1 MSQRV
6 DDDPILLELVKNALD
21 ATVDE
26 MAIALMRTAFSSN
39 LKTSMDMSCAL
50 CDADGRL
57 IAQGL
62 TLALH
67 LGSIPNSIVHVL
79 RKFEGKIFP
88 GDIFLLN
95 DPFQGGT
102 HLPDFYVF
110 KPIFR
115 QEERV
120 GWAVSIGH
128 QMDVGG
134 MTPGGNGCDA
144 TEIYQEGIR
153 IPPIKLYAAGEPS
166 ATMFD
171 LLAANVRVPRMVI
184 GDVRAQV
191 AACLTGEREYLGL
204 IDTYGLERFA
214 ACQIALLDQSERLAR
229 NAITAMPDGTYHFTD
244 WIDEDGI
251 DDDPLPIVVTIT
263 VNGDEM
269 VVDFEGTSHQVRGA
283 INSPLPFTKSAVYAC
298 VRHLI
303 GGTPPNNEGYFR
315 PIEVR
320 APEASLV
327 NPTLPASVAAR
338 GLTGFRIANAVF
350 GALAQL
356 APDRVFAC
364 ESGGDS
370 GISYGGYDKDRNAF
384 VFVEFVFCGWGG
396 RPDRD
401 GVDACSSS
409 VANFANNP
417 VEILE
422 TEYPFRIERYEFLS
436 DSGGAGQYRGG
447 LAMAREYRFDND
459 EGTLQLRTDRQRFLP
474 YGLAGG
480 DSGTG
485 SASTLYRAGVA
496 MELPAKSRNAVHA
509 GDVLRHVTAGAGG
522 WGPPFAREPARVLH
536 DVLEEKITIGYA
548 RQRYGVAIDEPSMTV
563 DEAQTAQL
571 RATGGRA
578 EAAAR

>member
-6 DDDPILLELVKNALD
+6 HDDPILLELVKNALD
-21 ATVDE
+21 AIVDE
-26 MAIALMRTAFSSN
+26 MAIALMRTAFSTN

-67 LGSIPNSIVHVL
+67 LGSIPNSIVHVMA
-79 RKFEGKIFP
+79 KFEGAIEP

-95 DPFQGGT
+95 DPFEGGT

-110 KPIFR
+110 KPIFTR
-115 QEERV
+115 GQCV
-120 GWAVSIGH
+120 GWAVSVGH

-144 TEIYQEGIR
+144 TEIYQEGLR
-153 IPPIKLYAAGEPS
+153 IPPVKLYERGHPVS
-166 ATMFD
+166 AMFD
-171 LLAANVRVPRMVI
+171 LIGANVRVPRLVI

-204 IDTYGLERFA
+204 IEKYGLDRFV
-214 ACQIALLDQSERLAR
+214 ACGTALLDQAERLSR
-229 NAITAMPDGTYHFTD
+229 SAIAAMPDGAYHFTD
-244 WIDEDGI
+244 WIDDDGI
-251 DDDPLPIVVTIT
+251 DSNPLPIAVTIT
-263 VNGDEM
+263 VSGDHM
-269 VVDFEGTSHQVRGA
+269 LVDFEGTSPQVRGA
-283 INSPLPFTKSAVYAC
+283 INAPLPFTKSAVYAC

-320 APEASLV
+320 APLASMV

-370 GISYGGYDKDRNAF
+370 GISYGGYDANRNAF

-417 VEILE
+417 VEIVE
-422 TEYPFRIERYEFLS
+422 SEYPFQIVAYEFIT
-436 DSGGAGQYRGG
+436 DSGGAGQFRGG
-447 LAMAREYRFDND
+447 LALLREYRFEND
-459 EGTLQLRTDRQRFLP
+459 EGTLQLRTDRRHNLP

-480 DSGTG
+480 EDGT
-485 SASTLYRAGVA
+485 ASQSILYRDGMAQS
-496 MELPAKSRNAVHA
+496 LPGKSRHTVCA

-522 WGPPFAREPARVLH
+522 WGPPMTREPRLVLH
-536 DVLEEKITIGYA
+536 DVSEQKISIGYA
-548 RQRYGVAIDEPSMTV
+548 RQHYGVAIDESTMSIDV
-563 DEAQTAQL
+563 AQTDKL
-571 RATGGRA
+571 RR
-578 EAAAR
+578 AARQAVGTQP

>member
-1 MSQRV
+1 MNQRV
-6 DDDPILLELVKNALD
+6 NDDPILLELVKNALD
-21 ATVDE
+21 ATVDQ
-26 MAIALMRTAFSSN
+26 MAVALMRTAFSTN

-50 CDADGRL
+50 CNADGRL

-67 LGSIPNSIVHVL
+67 LGSIPDSIIHVL
-79 RKFEGKIFP
+79 RKFEGDIFP

-115 QEERV
+115 EQQRI
-120 GWAVSIGH
+120 GWAISIGH

-153 IPPIKLYAAGEPS
+153 IPPIKLYERGEPVQ
-166 ATMFD
+166 AMFD
-171 LLAANVRVPRMVI
+171 LIAANVRVPRLVI

-204 IDTYGLERFA
+204 VDLYGLERFA
-214 ACQIALLDQSERLAR
+214 QCGTALLDQAERLAR
-229 NAITAMPDGTYHFTD
+229 NAITAMPDGTYRFTD
-244 WIDEDGI
+244 WIDGDGI
-251 DDDPLPIVVTIT
+251 DDDPLPITVTIT
-263 VNGDEM
+263 VTGDHM
-269 VVDFEGTSHQVRGA
+269 LVDFEGSSPQVRGA

-303 GGTPPNNEGYFR
+303 GGTPPNNEGYFI

-320 APEASLV
+320 APEGSIV

-364 ESGGDS
+364 EVGGDS
-370 GISYGGYDKDRNAF
+370 GISYGGYDRERNAF
-384 VFVEFVFCGWGG
+384 VFVEFVFGGWGG

-417 VEILE
+417 VEVLE
-422 TEYPFRIERYEFLS
+422 SEYPFRIESYEFVP

-447 LAMAREYRFDND
+447 LALVREYRFEND
-459 EGTLQLRTDRQRFLP
+459 EGTLQLRTDRQHILP

-480 DSGTG
+480 RSGTP
-485 SASTLYRAGVA
+485 SASILCRNGEAQ
-496 MELPAKSRNAVHA
+496 ELPGKSRQSVHT
-509 GDVLRHVTAGAGG
+509 GDILRHVTAGAGG
-522 WGPPFAREPARVLH
+522 WGPPLEREPARVLH
-536 DVLEEKITIGYA
+536 DVLEEKITLEYA
-548 RQRYGVAIDEPSMTV
+548 ESVYGVAIDMEAMSV
-563 DEAQTAQL
+563 DEAQTAEL
-571 RATGGRA
+571 RMARRA
-578 EAAAR
+578 ETIPL

>member
-1 MSQRV
+1 MNQRV
-6 DDDPILLELVKNALD
+6 NDDPILLELVKNALD
-21 ATVDE
+21 ATVDQ
-26 MAIALMRTAFSSN
+26 MAVALMRTAFSTN

-50 CDADGRL
+50 CNADGRL

-67 LGSIPNSIVHVL
+67 LGSIPDSIIHVL
-79 RKFEGKIFP
+79 RKFEGDIFP

-115 QEERV
+115 EQQRI
-120 GWAVSIGH
+120 GWAISIGH

-153 IPPIKLYAAGEPS
+153 IPPIKLYDRGEPVQ
-166 ATMFD
+166 AMFD
-171 LLAANVRVPRMVI
+171 LIAANVRVPRLVI

-204 IDTYGLERFA
+204 VDLYGLERFA
-214 ACQIALLDQSERLAR
+214 QCGTALLDQAERLAR
-229 NAITAMPDGTYHFTD
+229 NAITAMPDGTYRFTD
-244 WIDEDGI
+244 WIDGDGI
-251 DDDPLPIVVTIT
+251 DDDPLPITVTIT
-263 VNGDEM
+263 VTGDHM
-269 VVDFEGTSHQVRGA
+269 LVDFEGSSPQVRGA

-303 GGTPPNNEGYFR
+303 GGTPPNNEGYFI

-320 APEASLV
+320 APEGSIV

-364 ESGGDS
+364 EVGGDS
-370 GISYGGYDKDRNAF
+370 GISYGGYDRERNAF
-384 VFVEFVFCGWGG
+384 VFVEFVFGGWGG

-417 VEILE
+417 VEVLE
-422 TEYPFRIERYEFLS
+422 SEYPFRIESYEFVP

-447 LAMAREYRFDND
+447 LALVREYRFEND
-459 EGTLQLRTDRQRFLP
+459 EGTLQLRTDRQHILP

-480 DSGTG
+480 RSGTP
-485 SASTLYRAGVA
+485 SASILCRNGEAQ
-496 MELPAKSRNAVHA
+496 ELPGKSRQSVHT
-509 GDVLRHVTAGAGG
+509 GDILRHVTAGAGG
-522 WGPPFAREPARVLH
+522 WGPPLEREPARVLH
-536 DVLEEKITIGYA
+536 DVLEEKITLEYA
-548 RQRYGVAIDEPSMTV
+548 ESVYGVAIDMEAMSV
-563 DEAQTAQL
+563 DEAQTAEL
-571 RATGGRA
+571 RMARRA
-578 EAAAR
+578 ETIPL

>member
-1 MSQRV
+1 MNQRV
-6 DDDPILLELVKNALD
+6 NDDPIHLELVKNALD
-21 ATVDE
+21 ATVDQ
-26 MAIALMRTAFSSN
+26 MAVALMRTAFSTN

-50 CDADGRL
+50 CNADGRL

-67 LGSIPNSIVHVL
+67 LGSIPDSIIHVL
-79 RKFEGKIFP
+79 RKFEGDIFP

-115 QEERV
+115 EQQRI
-120 GWAVSIGH
+120 GWAISIGH

-153 IPPIKLYAAGEPS
+153 IPPIKLYERGEPVQ
-166 ATMFD
+166 AMFD
-171 LLAANVRVPRMVI
+171 LIAANVRVPRLVI

-204 IDTYGLERFA
+204 VDLYGLERFA
-214 ACQIALLDQSERLAR
+214 QCGTALLDQAERLAR
-229 NAITAMPDGTYHFTD
+229 NAITAMPDGTYRFTD
-244 WIDEDGI
+244 WIDGDGI
-251 DDDPLPIVVTIT
+251 DDDPLPITVTIT
-263 VNGDEM
+263 VTGDHM
-269 VVDFEGTSHQVRGA
+269 LVDFEGSSPQVRGA

-303 GGTPPNNEGYFR
+303 GGTPPNNEGYFI

-320 APEASLV
+320 APEGSIV

-364 ESGGDS
+364 EVGGDS
-370 GISYGGYDKDRNAF
+370 GISYGGYDRERNAF
-384 VFVEFVFCGWGG
+384 VFVEFVFGGWGG

-417 VEILE
+417 VEVLE
-422 TEYPFRIERYEFLS
+422 SEYPFRIESYEFVP

-447 LAMAREYRFDND
+447 LALVREYRFEND
-459 EGTLQLRTDRQRFLP
+459 EGTLQLRTDRQHILP

-480 DSGTG
+480 RSGTP
-485 SASTLYRAGVA
+485 SASILCRNGEAQ
-496 MELPAKSRNAVHA
+496 ELPGKSRQSVHT
-509 GDVLRHVTAGAGG
+509 GDILRHVTAGAGG
-522 WGPPFAREPARVLH
+522 WGPPLEREPARVLH
-536 DVLEEKITIGYA
+536 DVLEEKITLEYA
-548 RQRYGVAIDEPSMTV
+548 ESVYGVAIDMEAMSV
-563 DEAQTAQL
+563 DEAQTAEL
-571 RATGGRA
+571 RMARRA
-578 EAAAR
+578 ETIPL